1 MVPVKIYLGD
11 NGIQNKELHDLL
23 VKSDVLGECSVIYKA
38 DIDIEKDMLKTC
50 DVIIADV
57 SYPTIHL
64 GMELGWADIYKVDI
78 ICVCVK
84 GTAISSHLTKMSKEI
99 VIYTDIP
106 DMIQKLERLFLNN
119 YETIV

>member
-1 MVPVKIYLGD
+1 MKIYLGD